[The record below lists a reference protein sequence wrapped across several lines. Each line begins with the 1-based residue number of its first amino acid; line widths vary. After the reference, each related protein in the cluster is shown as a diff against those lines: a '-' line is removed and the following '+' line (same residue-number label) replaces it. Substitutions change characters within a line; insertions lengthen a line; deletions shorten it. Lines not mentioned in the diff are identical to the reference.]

1 MTSPGRRA
9 VKLEAPLR
17 IPMLLIAAFIFGIL
31 GLWMLV
37 LLRCDICNRSQGQKR
52 PFFSLLSQYLTSRAV
67 SILSLLQRRRLEL
80 NTKNIQQVQHN
91 TLLYRIHRNRNTEYG
106 KLYRFSEITD
116 RKTFCTLHPLTRY
129 DHYKDYI
136 LRIGKGEE
144 NVLISE
150 RPSVLSMTSG
160 TSGSS
165 AMLPS
170 TRVTVNDFH
179 QGFGMCFNSMLNVY
193 PQTGNLQRTAKF
205 FYPSNWS
212 HSESGIPIGP
222 NCLSS
227 MTSKHKFNMYS
238 TPAAG
243 FEITAEPEA
252 LYVHLLFALKE
263 RTLGMLEAN
272 FASIVYHSFAF
283 LQSKWEELI
292 EDIRLGHVNPKLKIT
307 DDVRLKLSAQLKPD
321 PRRASEL
328 AAEFGSGFRG
338 IARRVWPHLN
348 LVLAVDSGSNELYG
362 SHLKQFYCEGV
373 PIYSPVYA
381 ATEGL
386 IGVNLWPE
394 KEERHYLLCPQSM
407 FCEFIPVDLCN
418 EEQPQTL
425 FMDEVKENSLYELV
439 VTNASGLY
447 RYRIGDIVKVVGFHN
462 QCPVVEFKYRQDQ
475 MLNVRGEKITE
486 KTFYQALLRAVK
498 LWPGAVLLDYC
509 CVESSLL
516 GPFCGGSDPHYE
528 VFVEIKGVRNL
539 SEDQRYK
546 LDQCLQ
552 EDSMV
557 YQSCRRK
564 GSIGPVRVHI
574 VAAGSFKE
582 LMNFII
588 ANLGTSYSQFK
599 MHRVL
604 RKKEFLDFIQRKVIS

>member
-1 MTSPGRRA
+1 
-9 VKLEAPLR
+9 
-17 IPMLLIAAFIFGIL
+17 MLLIATFIFGIL
-31 GLWMLV
+31 SLWMLV
-37 LLRCDICNRSQGQKR
+37 WLWRDIRNRSPGQKR
-52 PFFSLLSQYLTSRAV
+52 PFFSLLNQYLTLRAESV
-67 SILSLLQRRRLEL
+67 LSLLQRRRLEL
-80 NTKNIQQVQHN
+80 STKNIQQVQHD
-91 TLLYRIHRNRNTEYG
+91 TLLCRILRNRNTEYG

-116 RKTFCTLHPLTRY
+116 RETFCSLHPLTRY

-136 LRIGKGEE
+136 WRVAKGEQ

-160 TSGSS
+160 ISGSS
-165 AMLPS
+165 AMLLS
-170 TRVTVNDFH
+170 TRTTANDFH
-179 QGFGMCFNSMLNVY
+179 QGFGVCFHSMLNVY
-193 PQTGNLQRTAKF
+193 PETRNLQRTAKF
-205 FYPSNWS
+205 FYPPNWIN
-212 HSESGIPIGP
+212 SESGIPVGP
-222 NCLSS
+222 NCLSP
-227 MTSKHKFNMYS
+227 MTSKRKLNMYS

-243 FEITAEPEA
+243 FEITTEPEA
-252 LYVHLLFALKE
+252 LYVHLLFALKD
-263 RTLGMLEAN
+263 RTLGMLEAS

-283 LQSKWEELI
+283 LQSKWEQLI
-292 EDIRLGHVNPKLKIT
+292 EDIRLGRINPELNIT
-307 DDVRLKLSAQLKPD
+307 DDVRLKLSSQLKPD
-321 PRRASEL
+321 PRRATEL
-328 AAEFGSGFRG
+328 AAEFGCGFDG
-338 IARRVWPHLN
+338 IAHRVWPHLN

-394 KEERHYLLCPQSM
+394 KEQRHYLLCPQSM
-407 FCEFIPVDLCN
+407 FFEFIPADCCN

-425 FMDEVKENSLYELV
+425 FMDEVKESELYELV

-447 RYRIGDIVKVVGFHN
+447 RYRMGDIIKVVSFHN
-462 QCPVVEFKYRQDQ
+462 QCPVVEFKYRQGQ

-486 KTFYQALLRAVK
+486 ATFYQTLLRAVRQ
-498 LWPGAVLLDYC
+498 WPGVVLLDYC
-509 CVESSLL
+509 CVESGLL
-516 GPFCGGSDPHYE
+516 GPFCGSSDPHYE

-552 EDSMV
+552 EDSV
-557 YQSCRRK
+557 LYQSFRRK

-574 VAAGSFKE
+574 VAPGSFKE

-588 ANLGTSYSQFK
+588 ANLGTSHSQFK
-599 MHRVL
+599 MHRVI
-604 RKKEFLDFIQRKVIS
+604 RNKEFLDFIQRKVIS